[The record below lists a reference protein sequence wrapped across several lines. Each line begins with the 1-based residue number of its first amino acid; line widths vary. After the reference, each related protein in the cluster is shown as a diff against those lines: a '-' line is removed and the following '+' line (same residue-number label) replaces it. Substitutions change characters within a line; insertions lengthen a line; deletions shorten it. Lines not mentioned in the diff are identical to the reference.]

1 MISSCMNGDSI
12 AFSLAFRFGFE
23 KVIADFLVSRN
34 IATLDKAEAFLY
46 PKQADMTPLDKY
58 VGLDGV
64 VERVRRA
71 IDNREKVVLYGDY
84 DCDGICGVSIL
95 YLHLRA
101 RGVDVSYFLP
111 SRHTHG
117 YGLSIEALESIAEQS
132 FPDLIITV
140 DCGISSKNEVQYA
153 QEVLGIDV
161 VVTDHHEPI
170 AELPECEIFNPK
182 LSQGCFRELCGAGVA
197 LRLVEAL
204 AGVQESK
211 KYYDIAAIATVADI
225 VPLVE
230 DNRIIVYYG
239 LMLINRGYRK
249 GIKMLVERCVKG
261 VVKSS
266 DVSFKIAPR
275 INSVGRLQDA
285 NPVVELFV
293 SNDTFVLS
301 NLIDEIEKLNDL
313 RQTMTTDLARLCDDR
328 LIGFDF
334 EDNPIIV
341 LYDKYWDD
349 GILGIAS
356 ARLVSEFNRPVIL
369 LTKNKDVVK
378 GSGRSV
384 EGVNILDCVSAC
396 SNILLKF
403 GGHKMACGLSL
414 KEENVAEFIRR
425 INAFAKSTIS
435 SQAFEPKVDAF
446 CRLDSFDLEFAK
458 QLAYLEPYGEG
469 NREVTFTT
477 DLGRCDF
484 VPIGNGEHLKY
495 RKDECDFLAFSAID
509 KLSLLNS
516 SAIKNVRFAL
526 SVNVFK
532 NTETLQVGVLDVT
545 CNDVECD
552 MGVANY
558 VMNSVYK
565 SPSQI
570 QPQSIDK
577 AHAFDGISNSRYGTC
592 YLCYDYATFKSI
604 EPQIISKL
612 RVNNGFCD
620 SVCPY
625 NRIIYN
631 PDVNVNLTYYKDI
644 VLLERP
650 LSGAITAKM
659 QISKDARVWVVD
671 NDIMV
676 SRCREKLLD
685 YAGLGKVFTAIK
697 TLLAAKPY
705 TDYYALYQNI
715 GIEGVTWEEFCVAM
729 AVFVDL
735 GIVKYDNNAII
746 IDREVRTKLD
756 CSKLYQV
763 LNK

>member
-1 MISSCMNGDSI
+1 MMLKDTNNDVI
-12 AFSLAFRFGFE
+12 AGQIASHFGLN
-23 KVIADFLVSRN
+23 KVIADILVSRN
-34 IATLDKAEAFLY
+34 IDTLDKADAFLY
-46 PKQADMTPLDKY
+46 PKQSNMTPLELY

-64 VERVRRA
+64 VERIKQAV
-71 IDNREKVVLYGDY
+71 DNKEKVVLYGDY

-95 YLHLRA
+95 YLYLQS

-132 FPDLIITV
+132 FPDLIVTV

-170 AELPECEIFNPK
+170 AELPECNIFNPK
-182 LSQGCFRELCGAGVA
+182 LSKGCFRELCGAGVA

-249 GIKMLVERCVKG
+249 GVKMLVERCVKG

-266 DVSFKIAPR
+266 DISYKIAPR

-293 SNDTFVLS
+293 SNDNFVLS
-301 NLIDEIEKLNDL
+301 NMIEEIEKLNDL
-313 RQTMTTDLARLCDDR
+313 RQTMTTDLATACDDR

-341 LYDKYWDD
+341 LYDRYWDD

-356 ARLVSEFNRPVIL
+356 ARLVGEFNRPVIL
-369 LTKNKDVVK
+369 LTKNKGVVK

-396 SNILLKF
+396 SDILLKF

-414 KEENVAEFIRR
+414 QEDNVEEFIRR

-435 SQAFEPKVDAF
+435 SQALQPKVEAF
-446 CRLDSFDLEFAK
+446 CKLDDFDIEFAK

-469 NREVTFTT
+469 NREVTFST
-477 DLGRCDF
+477 DMGKCDF
-484 VPIGNGEHLKY
+484 APIGNSEHLKY
-495 RKDECDFLAFSAID
+495 HYKDSDFLAFSAID

-516 SAIKNVRFAL
+516 SAKKKIRFSL
-526 SVNVFK
+526 SVNAFK
-532 NTETLQVGVLDVT
+532 NTETLQANVLNVT

-558 VMNSVYK
+558 VMQSIYK
-565 SPSQI
+565 SNSPI
-570 QPQSIDK
+570 QVRHIDK
-577 AHAFDGISNSRYGTC
+577 ERAFDAIADSSYGTC
-592 YLCYDYATFKSI
+592 YLCYDYDTFKSI
-604 EPQIISKL
+604 DPKIIAKL
-612 RVNNGFCD
+612 RINNGFCD
-620 SVCPY
+620 SDCPY
-625 NRIIYN
+625 NRLIYN
-631 PDVNVNLTYYKDI
+631 PDVNVNLTYYDNI

-650 LSGAITAKM
+650 LSGALTAKM
-659 QISKDARVWVVD
+659 QISKDASVWVVD
-671 NDIMV
+671 DDIMQR
-676 SRCREKLLD
+676 RCRNKLLD

-697 TLLAAKPY
+697 TLLAAKSY
-705 TDYYALYQNI
+705 TDYYTLFQNI
-715 GIEGVTWEEFCVAM
+715 GVEGVAWEEFCVAM

-746 IDREVRTKLD
+746 IDREVKTKLD
-756 CSKLYQV
+756 CSKLYRV
-763 LNK
+763 LSK

>member
-1 MISSCMNGDSI
+1 MMLKDTNNDVI
-12 AFSLAFRFGFE
+12 AGQIASHFGLN
-23 KVIADFLVSRN
+23 KVIADILVSRN
-34 IATLDKAEAFLY
+34 IDTLDKAEAFLY
-46 PKQADMTPLDKY
+46 QKQSNMTPLELY

-64 VERVRRA
+64 VERIKQAV
-71 IDNREKVVLYGDY
+71 DNKEKVVLYGDY

-95 YLHLRA
+95 YLYLQS

-132 FPDLIITV
+132 FPDLIVTV

-170 AELPECEIFNPK
+170 AELPECNIFNPK
-182 LSQGCFRELCGAGVA
+182 LSKGCFRELCGAGVA

-249 GIKMLVERCVKG
+249 GVKMLVERCVKG

-266 DVSFKIAPR
+266 DISYKIAPR

-293 SNDTFVLS
+293 SNDNFVLS
-301 NLIDEIEKLNDL
+301 NLIEEIEKLNDL
-313 RQTMTTDLARLCDDR
+313 RQTMTTDLATACDDR

-341 LYDKYWDD
+341 LYDRYWDD

-356 ARLVSEFNRPVIL
+356 ARLVGEFNRPVIL
-369 LTKNKDVVK
+369 LTKNKGVVK

-396 SNILLKF
+396 SDILLKF

-414 KEENVAEFIRR
+414 QEDNVEEFIRR

-435 SQAFEPKVDAF
+435 SQALQPKVEAF
-446 CRLDSFDLEFAK
+446 CKLDDFDIEFAK

-469 NREVTFTT
+469 NREVTFST
-477 DLGRCDF
+477 DMGKCDF
-484 VPIGNGEHLKY
+484 APICNSEHLKY
-495 RKDECDFLAFSAID
+495 HYKDSDFLAFSAID

-516 SAIKNVRFAL
+516 SAKKKIRFSL
-526 SVNVFK
+526 SVNVFN
-532 NTETLQVGVLDVT
+532 NTETLQANVLNVT

-558 VMNSVYK
+558 VMQSIYK
-565 SPSQI
+565 SNSPI
-570 QPQSIDK
+570 QVRHIDK
-577 AHAFDGISNSRYGTC
+577 ERAFDAIADSSYGTC
-592 YLCYDYATFKSI
+592 YLCYDYDTFKSI
-604 EPQIISKL
+604 DPKIIAKL
-612 RVNNGFCD
+612 RINNGFCD
-620 SVCPY
+620 SDCPY
-625 NRIIYN
+625 NRLIYN
-631 PDVNVNLTYYKDI
+631 PDVNVNLTYYDNI

-650 LSGAITAKM
+650 LSEALTAKM
-659 QISKDARVWVVD
+659 QISKDASVCVVD
-671 NDIMV
+671 DDIMQR
-676 SRCREKLLD
+676 RCRNKLLD

-697 TLLAAKPY
+697 TLLAAKSY
-705 TDYYALYQNI
+705 TDYYTLFQNI
-715 GIEGVTWEEFCVAM
+715 GVEGVAWEEFCVAM

-746 IDREVRTKLD
+746 IDREVKTKLD
-756 CSKLYQV
+756 CSKLYRV
-763 LNK
+763 LSK

>member
-1 MISSCMNGDSI
+1 MMLKNTNNDVI
-12 AFSLAFRFGFE
+12 AGQIASHFGLN
-23 KVIADFLVSRN
+23 KVIADILVSRN
-34 IATLDKAEAFLY
+34 IDTLDKAEAFLY
-46 PKQADMTPLDKY
+46 PKQSNMTPLELY

-64 VERVRRA
+64 IERIKQAV
-71 IDNREKVVLYGDY
+71 DNKEKVVLYGDY

-95 YLHLRA
+95 YLYLQS

-132 FPDLIITV
+132 FPDLIVTV

-170 AELPECEIFNPK
+170 AELPECNIFNPK
-182 LSQGCFRELCGAGVA
+182 LSKGCFRELCGAGVA

-249 GIKMLVERCVKG
+249 GVKMLVERCVKG

-266 DVSFKIAPR
+266 DISYKIAPR

-293 SNDTFVLS
+293 SNDNFVLS
-301 NLIDEIEKLNDL
+301 NLIEEIEKLNDM
-313 RQTMTTDLARLCDDR
+313 RQTMTTDLATACDDR

-341 LYDKYWDD
+341 LYDRYWDD

-356 ARLVSEFNRPVIL
+356 ARLVGEFNRPVIL
-369 LTKNKDVVK
+369 LTKNKGVVK

-396 SNILLKF
+396 SDILLKF

-414 KEENVAEFIRR
+414 QEDNVEEFIRR

-435 SQAFEPKVDAF
+435 SQALQPKVEAF
-446 CRLDSFDLEFAK
+446 CKLDDFDIEFAK

-469 NREVTFTT
+469 NREVTFST
-477 DLGRCDF
+477 DMGKCDF
-484 VPIGNGEHLKY
+484 APIGNSEHLKY
-495 RKDECDFLAFSAID
+495 HYKDSDFLAFSAID

-516 SAIKNVRFAL
+516 SAKKKIRFSL

-532 NTETLQVGVLDVT
+532 NTETLQANVLNVT

-558 VMNSVYK
+558 VMQSIYK
-565 SPSQI
+565 SNSPI
-570 QPQSIDK
+570 QVRRIDK
-577 AHAFDGISNSRYGTC
+577 ERAFDAIADSSYGTC
-592 YLCYDYATFKSI
+592 YLCYDYDTFKSI
-604 EPQIISKL
+604 DPKIIAKL
-612 RVNNGFCD
+612 MINNGFCD
-620 SVCPY
+620 SDCPY
-625 NRIIYN
+625 NRLIYN
-631 PDVNVNLTYYKDI
+631 PDVNVNLTYYDNI

-650 LSGAITAKM
+650 LSGALTAKM
-659 QISKDARVWVVD
+659 QISKDASVWVVD
-671 NDIMV
+671 DDIMQR
-676 SRCREKLLD
+676 RCRNKLLD

-697 TLLAAKPY
+697 TLLAAKSY
-705 TDYYALYQNI
+705 TDYYTLFQNI
-715 GIEGVTWEEFCVAM
+715 GVEGVAREEFCVAM

-746 IDREVRTKLD
+746 IDREVKTKLD
-756 CSKLYQV
+756 CSKLYRV
-763 LNK
+763 LSK

>member
-1 MISSCMNGDSI
+1 MISSDMDRDVI
-12 AFSLAFRFGFE
+12 AGQIASHFGLD
-23 KVIADFLVSRN
+23 KVIADILVARN
-34 IATLDKAEAFLY
+34 IDTVDKVEAFLY
-46 PKQADMTPLDKY
+46 PKQADLTSLDKY

-64 VERVRRA
+64 VERIRRA
-71 IDNREKVVLYGDY
+71 IDNRERVVLYGDY

-170 AELPECEIFNPK
+170 AELPECNIFNPK
-182 LSQGCFRELCGAGVA
+182 LSKGCFRELCGAGVA

-261 VVKSS
+261 AVKSS

-293 SNDTFVLS
+293 SNDSFVLS

-313 RQTMTTDLARLCDDR
+313 RQTMTTDLAKLCDDR
-328 LIGFDF
+328 LVGFDF

-396 SNILLKF
+396 SDILLKF

-435 SQAFEPKVDAF
+435 SQAFEPKVEAF
-446 CRLDSFDLEFAK
+446 CQLDSFDIELAK

-477 DLGRCDF
+477 NLGKCEF

-495 RKDECDFLAFSAID
+495 HKDNSDFLAFSAID

-516 SAIKNVRFAL
+516 PAKKQIRFAL

-532 NTETLQVGVLDVT
+532 NTETLQVGVLNVMS
-545 CNDVECD
+545 NDVDCD

-558 VMNSVYK
+558 VMQSVYK
-565 SPSQI
+565 SPRQM
-570 QPQSIDK
+570 QLQSIDK
-577 AHAFDGISNSRYGTC
+577 AHAFDNVANTRYGTC
-592 YLCYDYATFKSI
+592 YLCFDYDTFKSI
-604 EPQIISKL
+604 PPQIIAKL
-612 RVNNGFCD
+612 RVNNGFSD
-620 SVCPY
+620 SECPY
-625 NRIIYN
+625 NRLIYN
-631 PDVNVNLTYYKDI
+631 PDVNVNLAYYSDI
-644 VLLERP
+644 VLLERA
-650 LSGAITAKM
+650 LSDNVTAKM
-659 QISKDARVWVVD
+659 QISKDAKIWVVD
-671 NDIMV
+671 NDVMLC
-676 SRCREKLLD
+676 RCKAKLLD
-685 YAGLGKVFTAIK
+685 YTGLGKVFVAVK

-705 TDYYALYQNI
+705 SDYYTLFQNI
-715 GIEGVTWEEFCVAM
+715 GIEGVSWEEFCVAM

-746 IDREVRTKLD
+746 ID
-756 CSKLYQV
+756 
-763 LNK
+763 

>member
-1 MISSCMNGDSI
+1 MQNDTKKDII
-12 AFSLAFRFGFE
+12 ARQIASHFGLD
-23 KVIADFLVSRN
+23 KVIADVLVSRN
-34 IATLDKAEAFLY
+34 IDSLDKAEAFLY
-46 PKQADMTPLDKY
+46 PKQSNMTPLEHY
-58 VGLDGV
+58 EGLNGV
-64 VERVRRA
+64 VERIRRA
-71 IDNREKVVLYGDY
+71 VDNREKVVLYGDY

-95 YLHLRA
+95 YLYLQS

-117 YGLSIEALESIAEQS
+117 YGLCIEALESIAEQS
-132 FPDLIITV
+132 FPDLIVTV

-170 AELPECEIFNPK
+170 AELPDCNIFNPK
-182 LSQGCFRELCGAGVA
+182 LSKGCFRELCGAGVA

-249 GIKMLVERCVKG
+249 GVKMLVEKCVKG

-285 NPVVELFV
+285 NPVVQLFV

-301 NLIDEIEKLNDL
+301 NLIDEIERLNDQ
-313 RQTMTTDLARLCDDR
+313 RQTMTTDLAKACDDR

-396 SNILLKF
+396 SDILLKF

-414 KEENVAEFIRR
+414 KEEDVDEFIRK
-425 INAFAKSTIS
+425 INAFAKATIS
-435 SQAFEPKVDAF
+435 TQALQPKVEAF
-446 CRLDSFDLEFAK
+446 CRLDDFDIEFAK

-477 DLGRCDF
+477 EIGKCDF
-484 VPIGNGEHLKY
+484 APIGNSEHLKY
-495 RKDECDFLAFSAID
+495 HYKDSDFLAFSAID

-516 SAIKNVRFAL
+516 AAKKNIRFSL

-532 NTETLQVGVLDVT
+532 NTETLQVGLLNVT

-552 MGVANY
+552 MGIANY
-558 VMNSVYK
+558 VMRSLYK
-565 SPSQI
+565 SDSPI
-570 QPQSIDK
+570 RVGNIDK
-577 AHAFDGISNSRYGTC
+577 TSAFDFVSDSSYGTC
-592 YLCYDYATFKSI
+592 YLCYDYDTFKSI
-604 EPQIISKL
+604 DPQIIATLS
-612 RVNNGFCD
+612 VSNGFCD
-620 SVCPY
+620 SDCPY

-631 PDVNVNLTYYKDI
+631 PDVNVNLSYYTNI
-644 VLLERP
+644 VLLESP
-650 LSGAITAKM
+650 LGDDLTAKM

-671 NDIMV
+671 DGVMIE
-676 SRCREKLLD
+676 RCRKKLLD

-697 TLLAAKPY
+697 TLLSAKTY
-705 TDYYALYQNI
+705 TDYYTLFQNI
-715 GIEGVTWEEFCVAM
+715 GIEGVSWEEFCVAM

-735 GIVKYDNNAII
+735 GIVKYNNNDII
-746 IDREVRTKLD
+746 IDREVKTKLD
-756 CSKLYQV
+756 CSRLYQV
-763 LNK
+763 LSK